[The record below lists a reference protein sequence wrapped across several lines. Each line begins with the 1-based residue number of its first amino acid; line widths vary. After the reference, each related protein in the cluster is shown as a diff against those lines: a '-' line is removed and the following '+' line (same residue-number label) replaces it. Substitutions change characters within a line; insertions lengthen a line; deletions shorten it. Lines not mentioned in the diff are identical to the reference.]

1 MEVLSAGGFS
11 SALDREGS
19 HAWVFHNQTFST
31 EEVRVSLAI
40 VRPCRV
46 LILSPDGG
54 PGAGGGDNRIHT
66 VKGLV
71 SPGSE

>member
-1 MEVLSAGGFS
+1 MEVLGAGGFS

-19 HAWVFHNQTFST
+19 HAWVFHNRIFLT
-31 EEVRVSLAI
+31 EEVHVSLAI

-54 PGAGGGDNRIHT
+54 PGAGGGDRIHT

-71 SPGSE
+71 SAGSE

>member
-19 HAWVFHNQTFST
+19 HAWVFHKIRLT

-54 PGAGGGDNRIHT
+54 PGARGGDRIHT

>member
-19 HAWVFHNQTFST
+19 HAWVFHDRTFST

-54 PGAGGGDNRIHT
+54 PGEET
-66 VKGLV
+66 VFT
-71 SPGSE
+71 P

>member
-1 MEVLSAGGFS
+1 MWKSSVLAGSLQPWTVRGPTSGF
-11 SALDREGS
+11 
-19 HAWVFHNQTFST
+19 FHNRTFLM

-54 PGAGGGDNRIHT
+54 PGAGGGDRIHT